1 VAPLI
6 DRSITVSDLLD
17 AHPAAGPAFT
27 AHGMACVGCPMARFE
42 TLEEVAAAY
51 AIDLGSFLRQI
62 VTLTTGSPAD
72 SRRLRKR
79 KDTHSQSRYR

>member
-1 VAPLI
+1 MAPVI

-17 AHPAAGPAFT
+17 AHPAAAPAFT

-62 VTLTTGSPAD
+62 VTLTAGSPAD
-72 SRRLRKR
+72 LRRLRKR
-79 KDTHSQSRYR
+79 KDTRAPGRYR